1 MSAFLLGGIKM
12 KQLLLSA
19 LCAFFMS
26 TAFAAGTLDEE
37 IEKNKEALKEFQ
49 TLSPQEQCI
58 YLKLDDCD
66 DL

>member
-1 MSAFLLGGIKM
+1 M
-12 KQLLLSA
+12 KKILLSA

-37 IEKNKEALKEFQ
+37 IEKNKEALKEFK
-49 TLSPQEQCI
+49 TLPPYEQCI

-66 DL
+66 TL

>member
-1 MSAFLLGGIKM
+1 M

-26 TAFAAGTLDEE
+26 TAFAAGTLEE
-37 IEKNKEALKEFQ
+37 ELEKNKEALKEFQ